1 MMNMRISLKKP
12 AVWALLIA
20 LTTWNVAVAKD
31 EKKKQS
37 IYQNTEVL
45 ARGPNGLVVTVS
57 DILSEVN
64 KMNPAMRS
72 DFFKNQA
79 NVRQI
84 ANNLL
89 VRRILAAEAQKEKLD
104 RDLVVQA
111 AMVVAK
117 DRVLSDARLNQMDVA
132 NEPTEK
138 AIEAYA
144 QSKYRANIEKYEVPA
159 QTRAS
164 HILIEKKDE
173 NSLKEAQS
181 LVTKIKEG
189 AKFEDMAK
197 EFSKDPGSASRGG
210 DLGFFTAGRMVK
222 TFEDATNA
230 LAKPGDISDP
240 VESQFGYHIIRL
252 DERQAK
258 TVTSFDE
265 VRLQLMSEARAD
277 LLSQKRVQ
285 KVQAITNTMNFEDKA
300 IENFS
305 KEGLEAMTQK

>member
-1 MMNMRISLKKP
+1 MRISLKKP

-89 VRRILAAEAQKEKLD
+89 ERRILAAEAQKEKLD

-258 TVTSFDE
+258 TVKSFDE